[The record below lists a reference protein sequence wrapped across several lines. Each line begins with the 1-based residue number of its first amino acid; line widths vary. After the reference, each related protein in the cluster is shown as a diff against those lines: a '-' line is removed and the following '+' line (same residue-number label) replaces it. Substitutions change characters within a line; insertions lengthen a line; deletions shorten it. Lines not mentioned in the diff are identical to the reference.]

1 VAYQSLYRAYRPQRF
16 SELVGQDHVVNALR
30 TAVRD
35 DRVGHAYLFS
45 GPRGTG
51 KTTSARILAKALN
64 CLELGD
70 DGDPCGECENCVAIA
85 DGTFFDLIE
94 LDAASSGN
102 IASIQDIIEKTHTGL
117 APASRKKVFVID
129 EVHALGGGSSKTAPN
144 ALLKTLEEAPDH
156 VVFVLA
162 TTNPENVLPTI
173 RSRTQ
178 HFEFTLLT
186 SEEIVN
192 HLSDICGRENV
203 VADPEALKVIASAAA
218 GSVRDALSLLDQAL
232 AHDRTRLDG
241 AAVAELFGGTAYEVR
256 IEILT
261 AIANE
266 DTPEAL
272 ISLAGLLDTGHDPR
286 RVAEDL
292 LRCARDIFILNAA
305 DARVVVSAPEE
316 DHERLRDLA
325 RSLGNT
331 TLVRII
337 ETLGEAVTDMRGL
350 EAADPRL
357 VLEVALVR
365 LVRRDAGPPLQTL
378 LERVERLERAA
389 GALASTPAA
398 EPLIMPKRVASE
410 PVAPLASE
418 ADAARSPRQSRPTIG
433 ALRRDAPASEPV
445 SEPVR
450 EVKVEPEPVAA
461 EPILNTAP
469 PELRAVIDAWSE
481 IVPDLPPATRG
492 AIGGAVPVRI
502 DGDVLIFGVAP
513 ELLVAAKPRF
523 KSSADKVRDAL
534 VVKVK
539 FNFKLNLEA
548 APHLSV
554 AEPRVGQEVDLEDEE
569 SIDLSET
576 VVAPEEDQSGPV
588 HRLERELGG
597 SVVEEL
603 SRKES

>member
-1 VAYQSLYRAYRPQRF
+1 M
-16 SELVGQDHVVNALR
+16 GQDHVVNALR
-30 TAVRD
+30 AAVRD

-64 CLELGD
+64 CLEIGD

-203 VADPEALKVIASAAA
+203 VVDPEALKVIASAAA

-232 AHDRTRLDG
+232 AHDRTHLDG

-266 DTPEAL
+266 DTPDAL

-292 LRCARDIFILNAA
+292 LRCARDIFILNVAG
-305 DARVVVSAPEE
+305 DRVVVSAPEE

-331 TLVRII
+331 ALVRII

-378 LERVERLERAA
+378 LERLERLERAT
-389 GALASTPAA
+389 GALTSAPVA

-410 PVAPLASE
+410 PVAPLAAE
-418 ADAARSPRQSRPTIG
+418 ADATRSSRQSRPTIG
-433 ALRRDAPASEPV
+433 ALRRDATASEPV
-445 SEPVR
+445 SEPIR
-450 EVKVEPEPVAA
+450 EVKVKPEPVAA
-461 EPILNTAP
+461 EPIFNATP

-492 AIGGAVPVRI
+492 VIGGAVPVRI

-513 ELLVAAKPRF
+513 ELLGAAKSRF

-534 VVKVK
+534 AVKVK

-548 APHLSV
+548 ASHLSV
-554 AEPRVGQEVDLEDEE
+554 AEPRGGQRVDLEDEE

-576 VVAPEEDQSGPV
+576 VVASEEDQSGPV